1 MKDNE
6 LKLAEVQAPHTLG
19 NTKSS
24 TTSRLGIP
32 SAESMTYSMLYVVE
46 SLCTTDTL
54 CLLWSSFDI
63 KSYEV
68 ILRWV
73 TVALPSYGA
82 STCPPR
88 SHLRRAYLCFCLHL
102 LRLPQPLPQLLPPPL
117 RSLPLPL
124 PLQSERPLA
133 EPLAPPVLNA
143 PCSRDTLCVNE
154 ATSARTPRGTGGR
167 RGA

>member
-1 MKDNE
+1 VKDNE

-24 TTSRLGIP
+24 TTSRLVIS

-73 TVALPSYGA
+73 KVALQS
-82 STCPPR
+82 SLMT
-88 SHLRRAYLCFCLHL
+88 L
-102 LRLPQPLPQLLPPPL
+102 LRALL
-117 RSLPLPL
+117 
-124 PLQSERPLA
+124 
-133 EPLAPPVLNA
+133 
-143 PCSRDTLCVNE
+143 
-154 ATSARTPRGTGGR
+154 ARMLTY
-167 RGA
+167 ADVC